1 MKKSKMPRIKFSIK
15 GKGTQ
20 IDKYYLDA
28 LALVHFGQ
36 KYEDK
41 SIKKQVN
48 KLVRDLMKNEPIS
61 VQIIQQK
68 ILSSFLPQSIQNQLN
83 QT

>member
-1 MKKSKMPRIKFSIK
+1 MKTNKTPRVKFSIK

-28 LALVHFGQ
+28 LSLAHFGQ

-41 SIKKQVN
+41 TIKKQVN
-48 KLVRDLMKNEPIS
+48 KIVHDLMKDEIVS
-61 VQIIQQK
+61 VQTIHQK
-68 ILSSFLPQSIQNQLN
+68 ILASFLPLSIQKQLEE
-83 QT
+83 

>member
-1 MKKSKMPRIKFSIK
+1 MKENKTPRVKFSIK
-15 GKGTQ
+15 GKVTQ

-28 LALVHFGQ
+28 LALAHFGQ

-41 SIKKQVN
+41 AIKKQVN
-48 KLVRDLMKNEPIS
+48 KIVRDLMKDEIVS
-61 VQIIQQK
+61 VQAIQQK
-68 ILSSFLPQSIQNQLN
+68 ILASFLPQSIQNQLN